1 MSSGRR
7 SRPCGLGSSGTVRL
21 TRFDL
26 LLALTLLGVGIAAYL
41 TFVGWSTEV
50 EPYCSGLG
58 DCSAVQSSEFG
69 DIAGIPIAT
78 FGLAM
83 YLGLLVLLLAHR
95 AGPLAGRPLLLV
107 WYFAVA
113 LSGVLY
119 SAYLTYL
126 ELWVIEAICVWCVAS
141 AVVVTVILVVAWP
154 AFGAA
159 RRALAGAA
167 EG

>member
-1 MSSGRR
+1 M
-7 SRPCGLGSSGTVRL
+7 RL
-21 TRFDL
+21 TRSDL

-41 TFVGWSTEV
+41 TFVGWSKDV
-50 EPYCSGLG
+50 EPFCSGVG

-83 YLGLLVLLLAHR
+83 YVGLLVLLVAHR
-95 AGPLAGRPLLLV
+95 AGPLAGRPILQV

-141 AVVVTVILVVAWP
+141 AVVVTLILVAAWP
-154 AFGAA
+154 AFAEA
-159 RRALAGAA
+159 RRALAAAA
-167 EG
+167 EE